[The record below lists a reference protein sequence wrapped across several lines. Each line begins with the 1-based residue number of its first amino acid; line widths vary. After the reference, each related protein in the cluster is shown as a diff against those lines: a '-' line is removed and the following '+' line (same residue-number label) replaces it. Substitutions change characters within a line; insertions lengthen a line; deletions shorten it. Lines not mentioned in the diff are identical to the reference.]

1 MQDKHLY
8 EYTVVRIVPR
18 VERGEFINAGIL
30 LYSKKVNYLSGRFV
44 VNREKILALDPQAD
58 IDLIEAQLQG
68 LERIARGDKSCKSP
82 IAALD
87 KASRFR
93 WLSANRST
101 IIQTSPIHPGYTE
114 DLDTAVERLMQQYV
128 L

>member
-1 MQDKHLY
+1 MQDKQLY

-18 VERGEFINAGIL
+18 VERAEFINAGIL
-30 LYSKKVNYLSGRFV
+30 LYSKKANYLSGRFV
-44 VNREKILALDPQAD
+44 VNREKILALDPLAD
-58 IDLIEAQLQG
+58 IALIEAQLQG
-68 LERIARGDKSCKSP
+68 LERITKGEKSCKSP

-101 IIQTSPIHPGYTE
+101 IIQTSAIHPGYAE
-114 DLDTAVERLMQQYV
+114 DLDIAVERLMQQYV

>member
-1 MQDKHLY
+1 MQDKQLY
-8 EYTVVRIVPR
+8 EYAVIRIVPR

-30 LYSKKVNYLSGRFV
+30 LYSKKADYLSGRFIV
-44 VNREKILALDPQAD
+44 DREKILALDPLAD
-58 IDLIEAQLQG
+58 IALIEAQLQG
-68 LERIARGDKSCKSP
+68 LERITKGEKSCKSS
-82 IAALD
+82 IATLD

-101 IIQTSPIHPGYTE
+101 IIQTSPIHPGYAE
-114 DLDTAVERLMQQYV
+114 ELDTTVERLMQQYV

>member
-1 MQDKHLY
+1 MQDKQLY

-30 LYSKKVNYLSGRFV
+30 LYSRKANYLSGKFV
-44 VNREKILALDPQAD
+44 VNREKILALDSHAD
-58 IDLIEAQLQG
+58 IALIEAQLQG
-68 LERIARGDKSCKSP
+68 LERIARGEKSCKSP
-82 IAALD
+82 IAQLD

-101 IIQTSPIHPGYTE
+101 IIQTSPIHPGYAG
-114 DLDTAVERLMQQYV
+114 DLDATLERLMQQFV

>member
-1 MQDKHLY
+1 MQDKQLY

-18 VERGEFINAGIL
+18 VERDEFINAGIL
-30 LYSKKVNYLSGRFV
+30 LYAKKANYLSGKFV
-44 VNREKILALDPQAD
+44 VSREKILALDPHAD
-58 IDLIEAQLQG
+58 IALIEAQLQG
-68 LERIARGDKSCKSP
+68 LERIAKGERSCKSP
-82 IAALD
+82 IAQLD

-101 IIQTSPIHPGYTE
+101 IIQTSPIHPGYAG
-114 DLDTAVERLMQQYV
+114 DLDATLERLMQQYV

>member
-1 MQDKHLY
+1 MQDKQLY
-8 EYTVVRIVPR
+8 EYAVIRIVPR

-30 LYSKKVNYLSGRFV
+30 LYSKKANYLSGRFV
-44 VNREKILALDPQAD
+44 VNKDRILALDPLAD
-58 IDLIEAQLQG
+58 VALIEAQLQG
-68 LERIARGDKSCKSP
+68 LERITKGERSCKSP
-82 IAALD
+82 IAQLD

-101 IIQTSPIHPGYTE
+101 IIQTSPIHPGYAE
-114 DLDTAVERLMQQYV
+114 DLDHTVERLMQQYV

>member
-1 MQDKHLY
+1 MQDKQLY

-30 LYSKKVNYLSGRFV
+30 LYSKKANYLSGSFV
-44 VNREKILALDPQAD
+44 VNKDRILALDPLAD
-58 IDLIEAQLQG
+58 ITLIEAQLQG
-68 LERIARGDKSCKSP
+68 LERIAKGEKSCRSP
-82 IAALD
+82 IARLD

-101 IIQTSPIHPGYTE
+101 IIQTSPIHPGYAE
-114 DLDTAVERLMQQYV
+114 DLDATVERLMQQYV

>member
-1 MQDKHLY
+1 MQDKQLY

-30 LYSKKVNYLSGRFV
+30 LYSKKANYLSGRFV

-68 LERIARGDKSCKSP
+68 LERIAHGEKSCKSP

-101 IIQTSPIHPGYTE
+101 IIQTSPIHPGYAE
-114 DLDTAVERLMQQYV
+114 DLDATVERLMQQYV

>member
-30 LYSKKVNYLSGRFV
+30 LYSKKANYLSGCFV
-44 VNREKILALDPQAD
+44 VNRAKILALDPLAD
-58 IDLIEAQLQG
+58 VELIEAQLQG
-68 LERIARGDKSCKSP
+68 LERITKGEKNCKSP

-101 IIQTSPIHPGYTE
+101 IIQTSAIHPGYTE
-114 DLDTAVERLMQQYV
+114 DLDAAVERLMQQYV

>member
-1 MQDKHLY
+1 MQDKQLY
-8 EYTVVRIVPR
+8 EYTVIRIVPR

-30 LYSKKVNYLSGRFV
+30 LYSKKANYLSGRFV
-44 VNREKILALDPQAD
+44 VDKDKILALDPLAD
-58 IDLIEAQLQG
+58 IALIQAQLQG
-68 LERIARGDKSCKSP
+68 LERITKGEKSCKSP
-82 IAALD
+82 IAQLD

-101 IIQTSPIHPGYTE
+101 IIQTSPIHPGYADNLEAT
-114 DLDTAVERLMQQYV
+114 VERLMQQYV

>member
-1 MQDKHLY
+1 MQDKQLY
-8 EYTVVRIVPR
+8 EYTVIRIVPR

-30 LYSKKVNYLSGRFV
+30 LYSKKANYLSGRFV
-44 VNREKILALDPQAD
+44 VNKDKILSLDPLAD
-58 IDLIEAQLQG
+58 IALIEAQLRG
-68 LERIARGDKSCKSP
+68 LERITKGERSCKSP
-82 IAALD
+82 IAQLD

-101 IIQTSPIHPGYTE
+101 IIQTSPIHPGYAE
-114 DLDTAVERLMQQYV
+114 DLDVAVERLILQYV